1 MNREELFQGCRIIVQ
16 QVLEQ
21 LDQKRTAEGFS
32 LLIQQMQPVQ
42 DSIME
47 LADGEFLLP
56 EDIQQLSKYLLQAL
70 ENKDAVLLY
79 DVLKY
84 ALLDVLNQLLG

>member
-47 LADGEFLLP
+47 LADGGFLFP